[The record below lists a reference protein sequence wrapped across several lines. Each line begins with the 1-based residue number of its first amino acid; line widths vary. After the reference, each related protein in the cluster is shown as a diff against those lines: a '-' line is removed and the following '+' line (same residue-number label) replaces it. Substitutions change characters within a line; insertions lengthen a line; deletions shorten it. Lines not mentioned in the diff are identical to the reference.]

1 MTDELD
7 LLRGANPV
15 PADTG
20 RWRDRPLDLEG
31 ERRLRQLVAGA
42 RRRRTVRRVVV
53 GVAMATAGAVVALAL
68 TVSGPASSPAVAAPV
83 ALRPHA
89 SSADVSLAEIARRA
103 RAAAADEPGRTVRG
117 SHVQDWSLGL
127 ASGKDAVTVPQET
140 LIRWNADGSGS
151 LLVVATDPRH
161 PGRPVID
168 DGEPPR
174 TVHDGKVVRR
184 ESYPPGIDG
193 ANQSFFEPPPARAA
207 ELRDYLAVWHPGA
220 ERDPGELLAAVEEF
234 LRVWTPGPRGIAN
247 LTTLLSRDA
256 GLRPAGRVTD
266 RMGREGQAFVRTDDG
281 SRIMVVLDPYDG
293 RVLDMEE
300 TSVRDDP
307 EYRIEA
313 GDVLSYTAWLS

>member
-7 LLRGANPV
+7 LLRGADPV
-15 PADTG
+15 PAVDE
-20 RWRDRPLDLEG
+20 RWRDRPLDFEG
-31 ERRLRQLVAGA
+31 ERRLRQLVSGA
-42 RRRRTVRRVVV
+42 RRRRTIRRIVM
-53 GVAMATAGAVVALAL
+53 GVATATAGAVAAIAL

-89 SSADVSLAEIARRA
+89 SAADVPLAEIARRA
-103 RAAAADEPGRTVRG
+103 RAAATAEPGRSVRG

-127 ASGKDAVTVPQET
+127 ESGKDAVTVPLET
-140 LIRWNADGSGS
+140 LTRWNADGSGS

-168 DGEPPR
+168 DGVPPR

-184 ESYPPGIDG
+184 ESYPPGIGG
-193 ANQSFFEPPPARAA
+193 ANESYFEPPPAGAA
-207 ELRDYLAVWHPGA
+207 ALRDYLAVWHPDA
-220 ERDPGELLAAVEEF
+220 DRDPDELLGAVQDF
-234 LRVWTPGPRGIAN
+234 LRVWTPGPREIAN
-247 LTTLLSRDA
+247 LATLISRDA

-266 RMGREGQAFVRTDDG
+266 RMGREGQAFVRTTDG
-281 SRIMVVLDPYDG
+281 LRQMVVLDPDDG

-300 TSVRDDP
+300 TYTRDDP

>member
-15 PADTG
+15 PADAD
-20 RWRDRPLDLEG
+20 RWRDRPLDGEG
-31 ERRLRQLVAGA
+31 ERRLRQLVTGA

-53 GVAMATAGAVVALAL
+53 GVAMATAGAVVAIAL
-68 TVSGPASSPAVAAPV
+68 TVSGPAASPAVAAPV

-103 RAAAADEPGRTVRG
+103 RAAAAAEPGRSVRG

-127 ASGKDAVTVPQET
+127 ESGKDAVTVPQET
-140 LIRWNADGSGS
+140 LTRWNADGSGS

-161 PGRPVID
+161 PGHPVID
-168 DGEPPR
+168 DGVPPR

-184 ESYPPGIDG
+184 ESYPAGIDG
-193 ANQSFFEPPPARAA
+193 ANQSFFEAPPAGAA
-207 ELRDYLAVWHPGA
+207 ALRDYLAVWHPDA
-220 ERDPGELLAAVEEF
+220 DRDPDELLGAVGAF
-234 LRVWTPGPRGIAN
+234 LRVWTPGPREIAN
-247 LTTLLSRDA
+247 LATLLSRDA

-266 RMGREGQAFVRTDDG
+266 RMGREGQAFVRAG
-281 SRIMVVLDPYDG
+281 GGLQRMVVLDPDDG
-293 RVLDMEE
+293 RVLDVEE
-300 TSVRDDP
+300 TCTRDDP
-307 EYRIEA
+307 EYRVEA